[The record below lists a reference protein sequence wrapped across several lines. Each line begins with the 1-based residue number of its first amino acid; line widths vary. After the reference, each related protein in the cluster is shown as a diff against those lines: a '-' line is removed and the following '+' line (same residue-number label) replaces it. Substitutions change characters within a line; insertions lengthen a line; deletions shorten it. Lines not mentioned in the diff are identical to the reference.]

1 MKNPN
6 LIPYRVML
14 HEEKGDKFQI
24 VFDCQA
30 EDDDHA
36 VEQAESAYP
45 GCEIISY
52 LPFDS
57 GALAFVIYS
66 ANESAATYGAGF
78 WNNDIGWVDFHQ
90 ATRFSEGEK
99 QTLNLPISTGQDAKW
114 ALWSEANVSYGGGPS
129 LVKEEAHEEVADDD
143 NKLGHKDWRRT
154 LAAGDEVWWNDPAHG
169 ISTGIYTIEFINGDE
184 VVYEDTVLMLKNPA
198 GSQTEVLACELS
210 PAQPENLFPVVDGD
224 DGNGDVY
231 GYATSKEEA
240 LDVGNATFVDEV
252 VDAYLAHNVTLRDG
266 STLASAWVALTSPLP
281 QRASLRLTLDVSYV
295 LNGVSVE
302 DMQAGL
308 SRLVEHA
315 ISNGMLTGDSAAEV
329 DEYAAE
335 VVEQPEP
342 LSEDSLARW
351 MTRRIEDGE
360 LALEDIPVR
369 LARYGLMEAPA
380 FVAEMRERMAPDS

>member
-24 VFDCQA
+24 AFDCQA

-57 GALAFVIYS
+57 GSLAFVIYS

-129 LVKEEAHEEVADDD
+129 LVTEEAHEDVADDD
-143 NKLGHKDWRRT
+143 NKLGHKDWRRMLT
-154 LAAGDEVWWNDPAHG
+154 AGDEVWWNDPEHG
-169 ISTGIYTIEFINGDE
+169 ISSGTYTIEFINGDE
-184 VVYEDTVLMLKNPA
+184 IAYEDTVLMLKNPA
-198 GSQTEVLACELS
+198 GIQTEVLACELS
-210 PAQPENLFPVVDGD
+210 PAQPAGECP
-224 DGNGDVY
+224 
-231 GYATSKEEA
+231 ACEA
-240 LDVGNATFVDEV
+240 LAQPIARCNTCGRLLDQVGDPASKDCGGDCLACMAEAGDPECQVQIHAPDE
-252 VDAYLAHNVTLRDG
+252 
-266 STLASAWVALTSPLP
+266 P
-281 QRASLRLTLDVSYV
+281 QTVRLRLTLDVTYT
-295 LNGVSVE
+295 LNGNSVA
-302 DMQAGL
+302 DMQD
-308 SRLVEHA
+308 RLRQAVEHA
-315 ISNGMLTGDSAAEV
+315 IGNGMLTGDSAAEV
-329 DEYAAE
+329 DEYSAE

-342 LSEDSLARW
+342 LSEDSLANW
-351 MTRRIEDGE
+351 MTRRIEAGE
-360 LALEDIPVR
+360 LALEEIPVR